1 MSRTFSSLSI
11 PNYRVYFVGG
21 LVSNIGGWMSR
32 TAQSWLV
39 LVELTN
45 NNATALGW
53 LTAVMFL
60 PTLLLTPIAGAAA
73 DRFPKRTIMLLDQ
86 VAMTLSAT
94 TLAILVITGNAKLWM
109 VFALA
114 AWDGVATAFDNP
126 ARQAFVSELVPGDG
140 LSNAIGLNSTSF
152 NAARLIGPGAAGLLI
167 AFIGTGW
174 VFLINAASFVVLILA
189 LLRLDLNAIQTTV
202 SRGRNSILAGVRYV
216 RRRPD
221 LLLLFSIALMMG
233 TFAFNYTIT
242 NALMAT
248 EVFGRG
254 AGEYGALGSIMGI
267 GSLTGA
273 LLAARRARPRI
284 RHVVTYMGLFAL
296 SLLLSA
302 QVGSYTMFSLLMVPM
317 GLTSVSVMVAAN
329 SLVQMS
335 VSAEV
340 RGRVMALWGAVVMGL
355 TPVVSPI
362 LGWIGD
368 TVGARATVLF
378 GAVGIG
384 LTFIA
389 VLVYLVRN
397 QPVAIH
403 LSNRRPWLQF
413 DNNLTED
420 VPKVG

>member
-1 MSRTFSSLSI
+1 MSRTFSSLAI
-11 PNYRVYFVGG
+11 PNYRTYFLGG
-21 LVSNIGGWMSR
+21 LASNIGGWMSR
-32 TAQSWLV
+32 TAQAWLV
-39 LVELTN
+39 LTELTH

-53 LTAVMFL
+53 LTAVTFL
-60 PTLLLTPIAGAAA
+60 PTLLLTPIAGAVA
-73 DRFPKRTIMLLDQ
+73 DKFPKRTIILLDQ

-94 TLAILVITGNAKLWM
+94 TLAILVITGTAKLWM

-114 AWDGVATAFDNP
+114 AWDGIATAFDNP
-126 ARQAFVSELVPGDG
+126 ARQAFVSEIVPPAQ

-152 NAARLIGPGAAGLLI
+152 NAARLLGPGAAGLLI

-174 VFLINAASFVVLILA
+174 VFLVNAATFVVLITALA
-189 LLRLDLNAIQTTV
+189 RMDMSKIQTAV
-202 SRGRNSILAGVRYV
+202 KRGRNNIMDGVRYV

-221 LLLLFSIALMMG
+221 LLLLFAIALMMG
-233 TFAFNYTIT
+233 TFGFNYSIT

-273 LLAARRARPRI
+273 LLAARRPRPRI
-284 RHVVTYMGLFAL
+284 RHVIVYLGLFAL
-296 SLLLSA
+296 TILVSA
-302 QVGSYTMFSLLMVPM
+302 QAGSYATFSLLMIPM

-329 SLVQMS
+329 SLVQLS

-355 TPVVSPI
+355 TPVVAPI
-362 LGWIGD
+362 LGWVGD
-368 TVGARATVLF
+368 ELGARASVMV

-389 VLVYLVRN
+389 VIVYLIRN

-420 VPKVG
+420 VPKAG